1 MRNLAANSENWKAL
15 GSPAG
20 FLGHHET
27 LIKFWE
33 NVPMG
38 NAMAENLLGEAVP
51 AQAETDEFSRLE
63 LLAKWFRGL
72 DDPVRLGILTVLR
85 RGEKSVEELCEIL
98 GMKQPRISNHLACL
112 RWCGFVAS
120 RRQGQRIFYRIAD
133 PNVEKILDLAQDS
146 LARNAEWVLTCTR
159 A

>member
-1 MRNLAANSENWKAL
+1 
-15 GSPAG
+15 
-20 FLGHHET
+20 
-27 LIKFWE
+27 
-33 NVPMG
+33 
-38 NAMAENLLGEAVP
+38 MAENLLGEAVP